1 MLSSL
6 QAGRAIAATAVAA
19 FHLSGMMG
27 EPRYGGERVFFEW
40 VARGNLGVDFF
51 FVLSGFI
58 ILYAHEKDIG
68 HPGRWREYLR
78 RRFVRV
84 YPVYWLYTLLFVL
97 AFAVFGGAGAQ
108 VPTGAVDIVT
118 SATLVRFSDAV
129 PPLPVAWSLYNEVLF
144 YALFTLLIVNARL
157 GALAFFAWA
166 LACLALFHHMDG
178 TPPDALRAYTAL
190 CNLWFFF
197 GMAAFLLY
205 KRLRTGVAP
214 LVVGAALLAYSATL
228 DLDHVLWPFL
238 LVSGLSLA
246 IAGIAR
252 LEAGG
257 HLRCPAWLVFV
268 GNASYTIYLVHT
280 PVSGVLLKLAM
291 KSGAHAVLGG
301 EATFILVL
309 VGTAVAG
316 CIAYALVEKPL
327 LAWLGSPRVK
337 DRAARAT
344 AAAAWAR
351 WRGAR
356 RT

>member
-27 EPRYGGERVFFEW
+27 EPRYGGERVFHDW

-68 HPGRWREYLR
+68 HPERWREYAR

-97 AFAVFGGAGAQ
+97 AFAVLGGAGAH
-108 VPTGAVDIVT
+108 VPTGAVDIAT
-118 SATLVRFSDAV
+118 SVSLLRFSDAV
-129 PPLPVAWSLYNEVLF
+129 PPLPVAWSLYNEVFF
-144 YALFTLLIVNARL
+144 YAMFALLILNLRL
-157 GALAFFAWA
+157 GLLAFFAWA
-166 LACLALFHHMDG
+166 LACLAMFHHMDG

-197 GMAAFLLY
+197 GMGAYLLY
-205 KRLRTGVAP
+205 KRLPTGVVP
-214 LVVGAALLAYSATL
+214 LALGAAILAYSATL
-228 DLDHVLWPFL
+228 NLDHVLWPFL
-238 LVSGLSLA
+238 LVTGLSLA

-257 HLRCPAWLVFV
+257 QLRCPGWLVFV

-280 PVSGVLLKLAM
+280 PVSGVLLKAAIM
-291 KSGAHAVLGG
+291 SGAHGVLGG

-309 VGTAVAG
+309 AGTLLAG
-316 CIAYALVEKPL
+316 CMAYAAVEKPL
-327 LAWLGSPRVK
+327 LRRLGTPRVK
-337 DRAARAT
+337 DRDARAR

-351 WRGAR
+351 WRAAR